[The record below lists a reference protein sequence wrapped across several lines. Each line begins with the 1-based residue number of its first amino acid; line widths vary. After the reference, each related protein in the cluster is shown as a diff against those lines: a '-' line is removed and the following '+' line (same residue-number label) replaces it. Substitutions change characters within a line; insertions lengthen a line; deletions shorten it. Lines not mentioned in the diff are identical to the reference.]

1 MSPALANRLSTVQIA
16 LTMSC
21 CMSAIMVAVNQGLTG
36 HFLHSW
42 LRSWAIAFAVAYPT
56 AIVIVPLSR
65 RWVDKV
71 TRTEN
76 TSR

>member
-1 MSPALANRLSTVQIA
+1 
-16 LTMSC
+16 
-21 CMSAIMVAVNQGLTG
+21 MSAMMVAINQGFTG

-65 RWVDKV
+65 RWVDRV

-76 TSR
+76 P